1 MRGAACMWRKGDP
14 ESASW
19 AKRAGDR
26 LKYPF
31 KGADGEQVVNP
42 DYEKAG
48 PAGSLGR
55 PSGTRTL

>member
-1 MRGAACMWRKGDP
+1 MWRKGHP

-19 AKRAGDR
+19 AKRAEDC

-42 DYEKAG
+42 EDERGG
-48 PAGSLGR
+48 PVGSLGR
-55 PSGTRTL
+55 LSGTRTL

>member
-1 MRGAACMWRKGDP
+1 MRGAACKWRKGDP

-19 AKRAGDR
+19 AKRAEDR

-42 DYEKAG
+42 EDERGG
-48 PAGSLGR
+48 PVGSLGR
-55 PSGTRTL
+55 LSGTRTL

>member
-1 MRGAACMWRKGDP
+1 MWRKGDP

-19 AKRAGDR
+19 AKRARDC

-42 DYEKAG
+42 DDEKAG